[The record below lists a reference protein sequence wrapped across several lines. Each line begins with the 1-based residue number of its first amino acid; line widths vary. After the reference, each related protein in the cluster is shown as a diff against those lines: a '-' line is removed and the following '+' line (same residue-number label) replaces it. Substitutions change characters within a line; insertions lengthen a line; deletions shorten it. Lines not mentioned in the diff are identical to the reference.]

1 MRLGVLLSFAL
12 KRLYRRKWIALLCV
26 LMMTGALGILAT
38 VISLGS
44 LSKNAR
50 KQISD
55 MLPDPIRQYG
65 ELNLDCLSNEKLS
78 DEDILKLYTDIAE
91 LPAVKSLGS
100 IYESGIYGLQDEK
113 GSTESWRRIREEQM
127 KHPLVYTEKGAELPP
142 QIDTAEIVQSVL
154 IPISLWQAFDFPL
167 YKGAV
172 PSKTS
177 ENLIYVGYNFRNSVT
192 VGTML
197 TDGQNQ
203 YRIAGVLQKGDTIP
217 EKTSAFWNNS
227 MRSLGGMSSVVLHVT
242 NPMDNLVLV
251 VFQGMTSDQLQILSW
266 GEEYT
271 REEVE
276 AQIHSVTDQYG
287 LPMYIASFEQKIND
301 DLQFNDALAHILM
314 PIAVIV
320 GICSAILILCSQ
332 MLSVLQ
338 KKNDLGILL
347 SQGVSRKGLYGIL
360 FSENLIQI
368 ILASV
373 LTPLVIRAILLE
385 TNVGEAV
392 RKAFWKS
399 VAGSVGIVLFL
410 LVLVLA
416 VLSTAT
422 ILFLLKATSSATLLK
437 GELKS
442 SSMVF
447 RGLFIVSFTVSIG
460 LVWYGQSLM
469 ERGKKVE
476 NVQQTTD
483 YRFLQAWVENP
494 AVSGYELLE
503 SAKKAGENGNIV
515 VFCSLP
521 VNRAAYG
528 NEVRILFGASELEY
542 PLSSGSYP
550 ASGRKTDAPACV
562 IGEGMKESTYMENGI
577 RYINLADCIYEVTGI
592 LCNNHFAGYDYR
604 IWVFADTI
612 SGKIIGEYLQTSELC
627 VSYCRNGDIS
637 QNDADCFYAWGEDLF
652 GVMPHELTVL
662 SEHEDDGSS
671 SNVAALY
678 TVTCRILMII
688 SAITLIMLSLLWS
701 IRHQLPHM
709 IMRVNGYSRFRI
721 LLLDARMVLKYEF
734 IALLLVLGTAYL
746 TAIFSGSTDSFAD
759 TLRHRTWWLAL
770 LVLAFGF
777 LSTIAT
783 SVRMLFEKPVSV
795 LKHTE

>member
-38 VISLGS
+38 VISLGG

-65 ELNLDCLSNEKLS
+65 ELNLDCLSNESLS
-78 DEDILKLYTDIAE
+78 DEDILQLYTDIAE

-100 IYESGIYGLQDEK
+100 IYESGIYGLRDEK
-113 GSTESWRRIREEQM
+113 GSTESWRSIREEQM
-127 KHPLVYTEKGAELPP
+127 KHPLVYSEKGLELPA

-167 YKGAV
+167 YKGTA
-172 PSKTS
+172 PSKAS

-251 VFQGMTSDQLQILSW
+251 VFQGVTTDQLQIISW
-266 GEEYT
+266 QEEYN

-276 AQIHSVTDQYG
+276 TQIHGVTDKYN

-320 GICSAILILCSQ
+320 GICSSILILCSQ
-332 MLSVLQ
+332 MLSALQ
-338 KKNDLGILL
+338 KKNDFGILL

-360 FSENLIQI
+360 LSENLIQI

-373 LTPLVIRAILLE
+373 LSPLVIRAILLE
-385 TNVGEAV
+385 TNLGEAV
-392 RKAFWKS
+392 KKAFWKS
-399 VAGSVGIVLFL
+399 VAGSVGIILFL
-410 LVLVLA
+410 LVLALA

-422 ILFLLKATSSATLLK
+422 ILFLLKSTSSATLLK

-469 ERGKKVE
+469 EKGKKVDE
-476 NVQQTTD
+476 VQAATD
-483 YRFLQAWVENP
+483 YRFLQAWIENP
-494 AVSGYELLE
+494 SVSGSELLE
-503 SAKKAGENGNIV
+503 SAKQIGEDGNLV
-515 VFCSLP
+515 VFCNLP

-528 NEVRILFGASELEY
+528 NEVRILFGASEPEY

-550 ASGRKTDAPACV
+550 ASGRKSDAPACV

-577 RYINLADCIYEVTGI
+577 RYINLADCPYEVTGI
-592 LCNNHFAGYDYR
+592 LGNNHFAGYDYR
-604 IWVFADTI
+604 IMVFADTV
-612 SGKIIGEYLQTSELC
+612 SVKVIGEYLQTSELC
-627 VSYCRNGDIS
+627 VSYCRKGNIS
-637 QNDADCFYAWGEDLF
+637 KSDADRFYAWGEELF
-652 GVMPHELTVL
+652 GMMPQELTVF
-662 SEHEDDGSS
+662 SEREDDGSS

-678 TVTCRILMII
+678 TMTYRILMII

-709 IMRVNGYSRFRI
+709 IMRVNGYSRFRL
-721 LLLDARMVLKYEF
+721 LLLDACMVLKYEF
-734 IALLLVLGTAYL
+734 IALLLVLVTVYL
-746 TAIFSGSTDSFAD
+746 TAVSGGSTDSFVE
-759 TLRHRTWWLAL
+759 TVRHRAWWLAV

-777 LSTIAT
+777 ISTVAT
-783 SVRMLFEKPVSV
+783 SVRMLFEKPVNV